1 VSLKR
6 YTGRSFGLE
15 LLMIATT
22 LAVAFPIYI
31 LVNLSFRSR
40 SSTQSILA
48 PTSDPTFDNYR
59 TAWTDAGLGR
69 ALLNST
75 FVTVVSVVII
85 VAVSSLAAY
94 TLARV
99 TRRWSTVVFVVVMTG
114 LLLPFQLAL
123 LPLYT
128 TIRDLG
134 LIGSVWALILFYS
147 GLQVPFATFLYVGFL
162 RTLPR
167 DYEEA
172 AVLDGARPLTAFRR
186 VVFPLLRPITG
197 TVIILNAVFVWNDF
211 FTPLLYLSGT
221 DTATMPLAISTFV
234 AQYTSN
240 FNVVFAG
247 LLIGILPVLTV
258 YFLMQR
264 SIIKGFS
271 GGLKG

>member
-1 VSLKR
+1 M
-6 YTGRSFGLE
+6 
-15 LLMIATT
+15 LMVGAT
-22 LAVAFPIYI
+22 LVVAFPLYI
-31 LVNLSFRSR
+31 VINLSLRPR
-40 SSTQSILA
+40 NSTQSILA
-48 PTSDPTFDNYR
+48 PTSDVTFANYR
-59 TAWTDAGLGR
+59 TAWEDADLGA
-69 ALLNST
+69 ALLSST
-75 FVTVVSVVII
+75 FVTVVSVLII
-85 VAVSSLAAY
+85 VVVSSLAAY

-99 TRRWSTVVFVVVMTG
+99 TRKWSQVVFFVVMIG

-134 LIGSVWALILFYS
+134 LIGSHWSLILFYS
-147 GLQVPFATFLYVGFL
+147 GLQVPFATFLYVGFI
-162 RTLPR
+162 RTLAR

-172 AVLDGARPLTAFRR
+172 AMLDGCGPLSAFGR
-186 VVFPLLRPITG
+186 VVFPLLRPVTG

-247 LLIGILPVLTV
+247 LLIGIVPVLTV